1 MKEHYRQSG
10 NTHVLRDP
18 DYLEL
23 KRLLI
28 ETTGLAYYRTRDD
41 NLASRVA
48 ARLRE
53 LPIDG
58 CGEYLRL
65 LRSPGS
71 VEMDNLISRL
81 TIGETYFFRTKPHF
95 EALEHRVFPDLLAGN
110 LASRRLD
117 IWSAGCATGPE
128 PYSLSL
134 LLRYRM
140 NSRTVGWEL
149 PILATDINQEFLVT
163 AEQALYG
170 QWAFRTMPEELLRHC
185 FHREDKRWRLDS
197 RYTREVRFAK
207 HNLVGDSYPPTPGPM
222 RFDLIVCRNVLI
234 YFHLDIIR
242 AVVAQLHQS
251 LKPGGWLLVG
261 HSEPN
266 IEIFKD
272 FDTVRIG
279 DTVLYQRPQP
289 LKKVEVSPPRLN
301 TPASPTPP
309 PARPMKKLPSEVTVE
324 GRSAIRKLTDQGR
337 WPQAL
342 ELCRTALEENGLD
355 PTLHLMLALIHHNMR
370 QAEARDESLKKALY
384 LDRGFVE
391 AHYYRGI
398 FQSENGNQTEAGK
411 SFRSVLRLLEDPRPT
426 ADATVFETL
435 NTDQLRRM
443 SRYYL
448 SRLEEPTSG

>member
-1 MKEHYRQSG
+1 MKDSR
-10 NTHVLRDP
+10 NTHILRDP
-18 DYLEL
+18 DYPEL

-28 ETTGLAYYRTRDD
+28 ETTGLAYYRTRDE

-53 LPIDG
+53 LSLEG

-65 LRSPGS
+65 LKSTGS

-95 EALEHRVFPDLLAGN
+95 EALEQRVFPDLLSRN

-134 LLRYRM
+134 MLRQRM
-140 NSRTVGWEL
+140 SPRTLGWEL

-163 AEQALYG
+163 ADNALYG
-170 QWAFRTMPEELLRHC
+170 QWAFRTMPEDLLRHC

-197 RYTREVRFAK
+197 RYTQEVRFAK
-207 HNLVGDSYPPTPGPM
+207 HNLVRDPFPPMPGPIG
-222 RFDLIVCRNVLI
+222 FDLIVCRNVLI
-234 YFHLDIIR
+234 YFNLDIIR
-242 AVVAQLHQS
+242 TVVAQFHDS

-266 IEIFKD
+266 IEIFQD
-272 FDTVRIG
+272 FETVRSG
-279 DTVLYQRPQP
+279 DTVLYQKPQP
-289 LKKVEVSPPRLN
+289 LKTMES
-301 TPASPTPP
+301 APTPIKAPTAATP
-309 PARPMKKLPSEVTVE
+309 PTTRPPKKLPAELPVE
-324 GRSAIRKLTDQGR
+324 GRSAVRKLTDQGR
-337 WPQAL
+337 WPEALDHCQAAL
-342 ELCRTALEENGLD
+342 EKDSLD
-355 PTLHLMLALIHHNMR
+355 PTLHFLLALIHHNMR
-370 QAEARDESLKKALY
+370 QTEARDESLKKALY

-398 FQSENGNQTEAGK
+398 FQSESGNHGEAGK

-426 ADATVFETL
+426 GDATVFDTL